1 MIEILIISIL
11 SLIII
16 IETIFFV
23 IIVIRSNE
31 KISEEQ
37 KAQLET
43 RTRINDLYE
52 YLKSLKETTIYI
64 EDPLISDIYRNC
76 LSLLDYFDY
85 NYYKKDQEKI
95 VEINKLI
102 NQIEDLTGKNVVL
115 TKNDPKYVE
124 NPNVENLGVISR
136 I

>member
-23 IIVIRSNE
+23 IIVNRSNE

-76 LSLLDYFDY
+76 LGLLDYFDY

-102 NQIEDLTGKNVVL
+102 NQIEDLTGKNVIL
-115 TKNDPKYVE
+115 TKSDPKYVE